1 MNRLWNVDPVRG
13 AAAPR
18 TRLRV
23 ALDRLC
29 KSEKGA
35 AAVEFALVVP
45 VLLLLLFGIIEFGR
59 VYNTQIELTGAAR
72 EGARVMAIQNN
83 STAAKAA
90 ARAGAPSLN
99 PALTDA
105 QISVL
110 TNGADPS
117 SCLNTIGTP
126 NLTVTVTATYPLT
139 FLTGMFGNSITI
151 TGKSAMQCG
160 G

>member
-1 MNRLWNVDPVRG
+1 MSSRTALHRRLAG
-13 AAAPR
+13 
-18 TRLRV
+18 RLG
-23 ALDRLC
+23 
-29 KSEKGA
+29 SERGA

-72 EGARVMAIQNN
+72 EGARVMAISNN
-83 STAAKAA
+83 PAAARAA

-105 QISVL
+105 QLAVV
-110 TNGADPS
+110 TTGTDPS
-117 SCLNTIGTP
+117 SCLKAAGTA
-126 NLTVTVTATYPLT
+126 NVSVTVTASYPLT
-139 FLTGMFGNSITI
+139 FLTGMFGNTITI
-151 TGKSAMQCG
+151 TGKAVMQCG